1 MKLNA
6 TPALNA
12 RRRNS
17 TAMTLLEMLI
27 AVTISVVVFAII
39 GSITIFTARSFVALS
54 NYASLDSASR
64 RALDTLSRD
73 VRASRAVIS
82 PFTSTSLKLT
92 ANDNSTVTYTYTPST
107 RRLTRTSND
116 GIKVLLDQCDFL
128 NFHIYQ
134 RNPSNNWQ
142 WYPVQSNLLSTAKLV
157 DVSWKCSR
165 KILGQSVNTESVQ
178 TAKIVIRN

>member
-1 MKLNA
+1 MKLNSLL
-6 TPALNA
+6 PLSA
-12 RRRNS
+12 RRRNC
-17 TAMTLLEMLI
+17 TAMTLVEMLI
-27 AVTISVVVFAII
+27 AVTISVTVFAMI
-39 GSITIFTARSFVALS
+39 GAITIFTARSFVALS
-54 NYASLDSASR
+54 NYANLDNSSR

-73 VRASRAVIS
+73 VRASRTVLS
-82 PFTSTSLKLT
+82 PFTSQSLKLM
-92 ANDNSTVTYTYTPST
+92 ANDSNTVTYTYTPST